1 MAGREF
7 RIGIVGASSLAGK
20 ELSDSL
26 ADSTLA
32 ACDITL
38 LDQDDVAGQMT
49 TAGDEV
55 SFIQKIEPE
64 SFVGLDFVFFAGDPA
79 TTLKYWKTARTGRGQ
94 PHRYDRCAGGRAR
107 GRSAR
112 SMGRSLR
119 GNAGERKNQP

>member
-1 MAGREF
+1 MADREF

-38 LDQDDVAGQMT
+38 LDDDNAAGQIT
-49 TAGDEV
+49 AAGDEV

-64 SFVGLDFVFFAGDPA
+64 SFAGLDFVFFAGDPA
-79 TTLKYWKTARTGRGQ
+79 DT
-94 PHRYDRCAGGRAR
+94 H
-107 GRSAR
+107 
-112 SMGRSLR
+112 
-119 GNAGERKNQP
+119 